1 VASNAEAADLAVPKA
16 VAVALA
22 DLAED
27 PQAYWSARSA
37 RPWT

>member
-1 VASNAEAADLAVPKA
+1 VESNAEAADLVVPEA
-16 VAVALA
+16 VAAELA